1 MKTCRGDICVYS
13 KSGLGY
19 LTIHDQVGDL
29 VNEIVIS
36 VFDNLTDVMNLT
48 RTQFKQVQAIMYNLI
63 RASTSK
69 YKPIQASQVPAITSK

>member
-36 VFDNLTDVMNLT
+36 VFNDLTDVMNLT
-48 RTQFKQVQAIMYNLI
+48 KTEFKQVQTD
-63 RASTSK
+63 TSK
-69 YKPIQASQVPAITSK
+69 YKQVQADTSQSSTSNYK